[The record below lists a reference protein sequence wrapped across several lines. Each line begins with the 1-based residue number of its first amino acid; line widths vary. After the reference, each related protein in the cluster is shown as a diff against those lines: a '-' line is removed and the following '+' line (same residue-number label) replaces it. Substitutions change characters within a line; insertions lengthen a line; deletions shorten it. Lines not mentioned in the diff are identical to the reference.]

1 MLTVETIRKIRLAA
15 GDGKKSIRQ
24 IARDFNLSRN
34 RVRKVLQSDKT
45 RFEYHRG
52 SSVEGVFRSDIRR
65 SDSLEKSLSVILFTV

>member
-1 MLTVETIRKIRLAA
+1 VETIRKIRLAA

-45 RFEYHRG
+45 RFEYHRS